1 MDLLHQLVSPLRT
14 EISAAEKTVLPEK
27 DYVTEKEEDSA
38 AEGLVAEETLASVAL
53 IVVEETSG
61 KVAVP
66 TNIDKLDE
74 HNSGTLRA
82 EESSGSK
89 NLVES
94 KINAA
99 AETDEKDTVAK
110 KDMAAPRNNSSNFD
124 VRNMRTFTKKN
135 CKLSSLSSPS
145 IILALLFSMVTV
157 CNSSSCAGCED
168 LVGAKSGI
176 AWDDGYGDGC
186 VAFQTDDYCPDF
198 GEDDEGEGA
207 ANDKW

>member
-1 MDLLHQLVSPLRT
+1 MDLLHQLVSPPRT

-38 AEGLVAEETLASVAL
+38 AGGFVAEETLASVAL

-135 CKLSSLSSPS
+135 CILSSLSSPS
-145 IILALLFSMVTV
+145 IILALLFSMFTV

-168 LVGAKSGI
+168 LVGAKSGK
-176 AWDDGYGDGC
+176 AWEFQAGVDC
-186 VAFQTDDYCPDF
+186 AEFQTHGACHEYGADDN
-198 GEDDEGEGA
+198 GEGA

>member
-1 MDLLHQLVSPLRT
+1 MVSPPRK
-14 EISAAEKTVLPEK
+14 EISAAEENGLLKKDSITEK
-27 DYVTEKEEDSA
+27 DEDSA
-38 AEGLVAEETLASVAL
+38 AGGLAAEETLASAAL

-110 KDMAAPRNNSSNFD
+110 KDMAAPRNNSSNSD
-124 VRNMRTFTKKN
+124 VRNMHTFTKKN
-135 CKLSSLSSPS
+135 CKLSTLSSRL
-145 IILALLFSMVTV
+145 IILMVLFSMVTV
-157 CNSSSCAGCED
+157 CNSSSCVGCED
-168 LVGAKSGI
+168 LPGTKSGI
-176 AWDDGYGDGC
+176 AWNDGSDDCDAY
-186 VAFQTDDYCPDF
+186 AANDYCPDY
-198 GEDDEGEGA
+198 GAGDYEEGA